1 MLNLLFWFCLPVL
14 IFSCATQIKWFVRQS
29 FPPLVVVLYFPKQ
42 ISKSSLLDR
51 SGVSLE
57 SKPFIGVALFKCPA
71 DGTLEGWP
79 VPLYL
84 CTLYHCCTLEG
95 CLPSISTRSVYNAEY
110 NDAPWMAA
118 SGRSVWVDSGSS
130 RRVYSPSVF
139 RIYGTTS
146 HQLHKN
152 TALPRWPTS
161 TISTSTGLHQS
172 GNISNASHFLPRCV
186 KISIKHAHI
195 YLNTSKSYSYSND

>member
-1 MLNLLFWFCLPVL
+1 ML

-29 FPPLVVVLYFPKQ
+29 FPPLVFVLYFPKQ

-84 CTLYHCCTLEG
+84 CTT
-95 CLPSISTRSVYNAEY
+95 A
-110 NDAPWMAA
+110 APWKGACPLSPPDLSTMQSTMMLLGWQLQAEVCELTVGRLGGFTARPFSGYMAPPA
-118 SGRSVWVDSGSS
+118 
-130 RRVYSPSVF
+130 
-139 RIYGTTS
+139 TS
-146 HQLHKN
+146 CTKILHCPDGL
-152 TALPRWPTS
+152 LPLFPLPLVSTNLATFPT
-161 TISTSTGLHQS
+161 LHLF
-172 GNISNASHFLPRCV
+172 FLDV
-186 KISIKHAHI
+186 
-195 YLNTSKSYSYSND
+195 